1 MSTAIDLNQPVIPV
15 GKIKT
20 FGSFGAKYEVGK
32 PLRQLESGDWLVQIT
47 LVETGETAEY
57 SFARLMNDPEAN

>member
-1 MSTAIDLNQPVIPV
+1 MGTVINLNQPVIPV

-32 PLRQLESGDWLVQIT
+32 PLCQLEDGDWLVQIK

-57 SFARLMNDPEAN
+57 SLVRLTNDPEAN